1 MFEEKPQ
8 VDEQTKDMLVSFVQE
23 TIDSLDAAEPKVGEL
38 ETVQNDE
45 TVNTIFRVFHT
56 IKGIAGFFGLSKLTA
71 LTHQAEALLDLIR
84 KQKQLQSA
92 DTITLIYDNFDLLR
106 EIVSSIALN
115 FHDGGFEDKIQ
126 LNVERL
132 HKKSKELTDLTANND
147 ESAESRQSIIQLDLS
162 MKKEEALNEIAA
174 NLLEQSLID
183 EESIPEEMM
192 ERFVI
197 SAYEMV
203 NETENVLLE
212 ISKTSDAGESLNIL
226 FRNIH
231 NLKGNAGFMQFSE
244 VEKLCM
250 QAETILDN
258 LRKGEID
265 LNGGVSD
272 FLFEQI
278 DEIRNEINKAVQS
291 KSKKKSEKEEQ
302 PWRAETKYIEPQ
314 PASIEEPP
322 IIEANESESIVSKVA
337 NEAQKS
343 IGSQIQRKD
352 IRVDTQKLDALFDL
366 VGELITLE
374 TMITK
379 NPDLEGLDLPSFS
392 KNANMLNKVIRELQE
407 VTMAI
412 RMTPLES
419 LFNKM
424 KRLVR
429 DLALKSKKKVD
440 LVIIGADTEMDKNII
455 EAISDPLVH
464 IIRNSV
470 DHGIESPKARLSAGK
485 KESGTITL
493 SAGYQGNE
501 IIISIL
507 DDGGGLNKN
516 KILQKA
522 RERGLLKEA
531 ADKYT
536 DSEIY
541 NLIFE
546 AGFSTADKVT
556 DISGR
561 GVGMDVVRKNID
573 KLHGSIRIE
582 SVEKVRTQFTLRI
595 PLTLA
600 ILDSMMILVG
610 DVKYAIPIVAI
621 KEALQPMASQI
632 SVTMDGLELI
642 KVRDEIYPVIRL
654 HEFLGKTPRYHSLE
668 AGILIIIES
677 RESKVCFFVD
687 EILGQQQAVVK
698 GLSDYVGKVK
708 GVTGC
713 MILSNGEVGL
723 ILDPDLIIKHALYDQ
738 PGFIN

>member
-1 MFEEKPQ
+1 MPEEIVQ
-8 VDEQTKDMLVSFVQE
+8 LDEQTKEMLISFVQE
-23 TIDSLDAAEPKVGEL
+23 TIDSLDAAEPMVEEL
-38 ETVQNDE
+38 ETEQNDE

-56 IKGIAGFFGLSKLTA
+56 IKGIAGFFGLSQLTA

-84 KQKQLQSA
+84 KQKQLQSS

-106 EIVSSIALN
+106 EIVNSIARN
-115 FHDGGFEDKIQ
+115 FHDGGYEEKIKTII
-126 LNVERL
+126 ERL
-132 HKKSKELTDLTANND
+132 HKKSAELTNQSKTSEVQEEPKQSVIHLDLTPRIEIPASDITQFETKKNSND
-147 ESAESRQSIIQLDLS
+147 ED
-162 MKKEEALNEIAA
+162 
-174 NLLEQSLID
+174 
-183 EESIPEEMM
+183 SIPEEMI

-203 NETENVLLE
+203 NESENVLLE
-212 ISKTSDAGESLNIL
+212 ISKVSDSGESLNVL

-250 QAETILDN
+250 QAESILDN
-258 LRKGEID
+258 LRKGEMD

-272 FLFEQI
+272 FLFEQL
-278 DEIRNEINKAVQS
+278 DEIRNEIGKAIHSREKPTAQTTESSAKTAPSIQTEPHVAESQTEASENQTEILRETPESVLTKIPTEPS
-291 KSKKKSEKEEQ
+291 KST
-302 PWRAETKYIEPQ
+302 A
-314 PASIEEPP
+314 A
-322 IIEANESESIVSKVA
+322 
-337 NEAQKS
+337 
-343 IGSQIQRKD
+343 QIQRKD

-407 VTMAI
+407 VTMAM
-412 RMTPLES
+412 RMTPLDS

-429 DLALKSKKKVD
+429 DLAIKSKKKVD
-440 LVIIGADTEMDKNII
+440 LVIVGADTEMDKNII

-464 IIRNSV
+464 IIRNSI
-470 DHGIESPKARLSAGK
+470 DHGIETPDVRIKNGK
-485 KESGTITL
+485 KENGTITL
-493 SAGYQGNE
+493 SAGYEGNE
-501 IIISIL
+501 ILISIQ

-522 RERGLLKEA
+522 RERGLLKETS
-531 ADKYT
+531 DKFI

-561 GVGMDVVRKNID
+561 GVGMDVVKKNIE
-573 KLHGSIRIE
+573 KLHGSIRVE
-582 SVEKVRTQFTLRI
+582 SEEKQKTQITLRI

-600 ILDSMMILVG
+600 ILDSMMIQVG
-610 DVKYAIPIVAI
+610 DTKYAIPIVAI
-621 KEALQPMASQI
+621 KEALQPNKSQI
-632 SVTMDGLELI
+632 SVTMDGLELV

-654 HEFLGKTPRYHSLE
+654 HEFLGKKSKYVALE
-668 AGILIIIES
+668 DGILIIIES
-677 RESKVCFFVD
+677 RAAKVCFFVD

-713 MILSNGEVGL
+713 MILSNGEVGFCSESTG
-723 ILDPDLIIKHALYDQ
+723 Q
-738 PGFIN
+738 